1 MTLGPGDVV
10 AGRYDLIRMLGGGD
24 GGRVYVAFDRH
35 LSREVALRFVEA
47 GDRAAAAALLEEGR
61 RMASVQS
68 DSPQAVSV
76 LDAGEIDGGGA
87 YTATELVD
95 GTPLD
100 DVARR
105 RAPIPAAEATRYG
118 VELLDACLAVERHE
132 RGLADTVVASALAT
146 PDGHIRVTRFARAG
160 APTPAD
166 ADPASIDVAA
176 TMRGLLA
183 GAPIPAALR
192 TTLDDAEAGRIRT
205 ADELRARLLADDEI
219 ARDTVVLP
227 PPPPTDPPP
236 RAKWPWIVG
245 AIVAVLV
252 IAAVAVFFATRSNDG
267 GGTAVEVPDVTG
279 LTAAEAVSTLQ
290 AADFTTATAG
300 QVSTTVNKGLVISTS
315 PAAGAS
321 ADAGSRVTI
330 TVSQGTGTVAVPA
343 LVGLSQAKATSA
355 LTTAGLVSRIVQSAS
370 STVPEGDVITQDPAA
385 GLQIDVGSTV
395 AITVSTGAASVT
407 VPDVTGQT
415 LTAATT
421 ALQRAGLTVGQVQR
435 QASSAPANQV
445 VSQNPAASA
454 DVAPGTAVVLVVSQ
468 GRTGTTP

>member
-68 DSPQAVSV
+68 DSPQAISV

-87 YTATELVD
+87 YTATELID

-132 RGLADTVVASALAT
+132 RGQADTVVASALAT

-160 APTPAD
+160 APTPAG
-166 ADPASIDVAA
+166 ADPASIDVAG
-176 TMRGLLA
+176 TIRGLLA

-219 ARDTVVLP
+219 VNETVVLP

-236 RAKWPWIVG
+236 RAKWPWIVA
-245 AIVAVLV
+245 AIVAVLI
-252 IAAVAVFFATRSNDG
+252 IAAVAVFFATRSNDN
-267 GGTAVEVPDVTG
+267 GTAVEVPDVVG
-279 LTAAEAVSTLQ
+279 LTAAKAVSTLQ
-290 AADFTTATAG
+290 AADFTTATTG

-315 PAAGAS
+315 PAGGAS
-321 ADAGSRVTI
+321 ADAGSKVTI

-343 LVGLSQAKATSA
+343 LVGLSQEQATSA
-355 LTTAGLVSRIVQSAS
+355 LTTAGLASRIVQSAS
-370 STVPEGDVITQDPAA
+370 NTVAEGDVITQDPAA
-385 GLQIDVGSTV
+385 GLQVNVGSTV
-395 AITVSTGAASVT
+395 AITVSTGATTVT
-407 VPDVTGQT
+407 VPDVTGQA
-415 LTAATT
+415 LTAATA
-421 ALQRAGLTVGQVQR
+421 ALQRAGLTVGQVQQ
-435 QASSAPANQV
+435 QASGAPANQV
-445 VSQNPAASA
+445 ISQNPAASA
-454 DVAPGTAVVLVVSQ
+454 DVAPGTAVVLVVSE
-468 GRTGTTP
+468 GGTRTTP